1 MILLTCYVRLICRHM
16 EESFMK
22 KSSNGN
28 IFARIWNWIKNT
40 AWIQPLLIV
49 GIIFGIIFSIP
60 SITSAIK
67 NAKEKND
74 SAETF
79 YARYQVTL
87 EGKENSAAQKL
98 INDIAEEKLDG
109 QKFFLIFV
117 SSDCSA
123 CEEAKD
129 GFAELKNY
137 TTSELGG
144 NKFAL
149 KTIFTDEETDDQD
162 ELSTT
167 PFLNFITSDDTI
179 EFMNSTVDRVQQNSI
194 YYSKHMLGK
203 SSFADADS
211 VLDSISNGYEESS
224 SFQTPTI
231 FLVDFSQEAIDAGKQ
246 GVKEAF
252 VGVPG
257 SDKYEK
263 AEFLAEC
270 WNTTG
275 DFAK

>member
-1 MILLTCYVRLICRHM
+1 
-16 EESFMK
+16 MK

-67 NAKEKND
+67 DAKEKND

-98 INDIAEEKLDG
+98 INDIADEQLDG
-109 QKFFLIFV
+109 QKFFLVFV

-167 PFLNFITSDDTI
+167 PFLNFLTSDDTTS
-179 EFMNSTVDRVQQNSI
+179 FMNTTVDWVQQNSI

-211 VLDSISNGYEESS
+211 ILDSISNGYEESS
-224 SFQTPTI
+224 SFQTPTV
-231 FLVDFSQEAIDAGKQ
+231 FLVDFSQEAIDAGNQ